1 LEAEKELFFGYGTL
15 VLPAPATTWKRAAIA
30 GTFDPEEVVMATNP
44 VHASELNLTIER
56 TSAEIIVHCS
66 GRITADTIQP

>member
-1 LEAEKELFFGYGTL
+1 
-15 VLPAPATTWKRAAIA
+15 
-30 GTFDPEEVVMATNP
+30 MATNP

-66 GRITADTIQP
+66 GRTRTQFSHKRTTVKLLFSEGKAVVLD